1 MFIWSPVSFMGRKK
15 LKEMTEAQKEVF
27 LIIDEWWKRYGFGP
41 SVEDI
46 MRLTGN
52 RSRATVHGKMK
63 RLVRLGICKHVP
75 RLPRSIRPSY
85 LRVRDIE

>member
-1 MFIWSPVSFMGRKK
+1 
-15 LKEMTEAQKEVF
+15 MTEAQSEVF
-27 LIIDEWWKRYGFGP
+27 LIIDEFWKKYGFGP

-46 MRLTGN
+46 MRITGD

-75 RLPRSIRPSY
+75 RMPRSIRPAY
-85 LRVRDIE
+85 LKVRNLE